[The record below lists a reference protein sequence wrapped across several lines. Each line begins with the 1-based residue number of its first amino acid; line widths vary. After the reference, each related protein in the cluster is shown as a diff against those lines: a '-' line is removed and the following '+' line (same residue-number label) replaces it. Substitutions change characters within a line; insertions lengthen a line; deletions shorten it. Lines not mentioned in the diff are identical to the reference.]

1 MNLTH
6 ELGINQMEIE
16 YTEYIELSPEEYW
29 IKEPKR
35 VTAWFRYAEYLAKE
49 GNLNKAISIYEEAM
63 DSPVLTLKVRL
74 SESYARFAV
83 KYLEY
88 DVGMRVFKHAFK
100 VKNSTKLK
108 AIYIDFLIK
117 FEKHEEA
124 EELLLEQIELTT
136 ANRPWFKLAKLYETQ
151 EYFVKAIPI
160 YEQLIE
166 KNPSNGEA
174 WKRLR
179 DAEKSSQSNTNDNT
193 ITKSISFEP
202 QYHTAGLTILQNFG
216 SLLNKEYPNGDVAFT
231 IEQQGMKITMV
242 IEHPLGHK
250 EIVED
255 YLNRYG
261 LVVSGEIS
269 PEQFIAD
276 PVAVMDLK
284 RQIIHLEADMKWADE
299 KQRMLE
305 GTISNQ
311 DSKIIYFQEQLKN
324 VLSNNHNLLAS
335 PNNLIDKL
343 IELTNSKDNK
353 INLLVEKLI
362 DSAKSKDIQSLESI
376 STELNHK
383 SPNVSEKIKE
393 FVTTTVASASG
404 NAPAWID
411 FLSRVLP

>member
-1 MNLTH
+1 MDR
-6 ELGINQMEIE
+6 
-16 YTEYIELSPEEYW
+16 EYIELSPEEYW
-29 IKEPKR
+29 VQEPKR
-35 VTAWFRYAEYLAKE
+35 VTAWYGYAEHLAIE
-49 GNLNKAISIYEEAM
+49 GDLDKAIHIYNEAM
-63 DSPVLTLKVRL
+63 NSSVLTRKVRL

-83 KYLEY
+83 KHLEY
-88 DVGMRVFKHAFK
+88 DAGMQVFKSASK
-100 VKNSTKLK
+100 VKNSLELR

-117 FEKHEEA
+117 HEKFKDA
-124 EELLLEQIELTT
+124 KELLLEQIKFTT
-136 ANRPWFKLAKLYETQ
+136 TSTNTPWFKLAGLYEDQ
-151 EYFVKAIPI
+151 GNFAKAIPI
-160 YEQLIE
+160 YEKLIE

-179 DAEKSSQSNTNDNT
+179 NAENISQSNDYDNT
-193 ITKSISFEP
+193 IIKSISFEP

-242 IEHPLGHK
+242 IEHPHGHK

-261 LVVSGEIS
+261 LVVSGDIT
-269 PEQFIAD
+269 PEQFVTD

-311 DSKIIYFQEQLKN
+311 DSKIIYFQEQLKD
-324 VLSNNHNLLAS
+324 VLSNSHTMLVS
-335 PNNLIDKL
+335 PNHLIDKL
-343 IELTNSKDNK
+343 IKLTNSKDEK
-353 INLLVEKLI
+353 INSLVEQLI
-362 DSAKSKDIQSLESI
+362 DSAKSNDFDNFESI
-376 STELNHK
+376 STELINK
-383 SPNVSEKIKE
+383 SPNVSEKIRE
-393 FVTTTVASASG
+393 FVFATVASASG
-404 NAPAWID
+404 NAPAWIS